1 MSNGEINRR
10 NNVLEE
16 VTALEGIGPILKRVR
31 EEKNISLEEIAE
43 ATKIRV
49 KYLEAIENEQF
60 DLLPG
65 AVYAKGFVNTY
76 IRYLNIG
83 DWPEVVE
90 IMQHSVPRPSAVP
103 IVPEEPQTEAEHHL
117 SRSAGRAKLEDKPIT
132 SKKYLI
138 IGISVAAILALLAI
152 QTIYNKQQ
160 PPDEDSIVIPP
171 QTDQVADND
180 QPEGTDQTPSD
191 KTPDTPDSTQPEQ
204 TPAQSYDGLEL
215 KLQIIDLTPTTVD
228 KCWTTVSA
236 DGKAVF
242 TETLNEGAL
251 KTITADKTIHIK
263 VGNGGV
269 CKLTLNGQDLGIM
282 GEKGQVVEK
291 TFNLED
297 LQKTVTSPATVS
309 TPNTTDTNDEQ

>member
-1 MSNGEINRR
+1 M
-10 NNVLEE
+10 
-16 VTALEGIGPILKRVR
+16 EGIGPILKRVR
-31 EEKNISLEEIAE
+31 EEKNISLEEISE

-49 KYLEAIENEQF
+49 KYLQAIENEQF
-60 DLLPG
+60 ELLPG

-103 IVPEEPQTEAEHHL
+103 IIPEEPPTEAEHHL

-138 IGISVAAILALLAI
+138 IGISVVAILALLAV
-152 QTIYNKQQ
+152 QAIYNRQQ
-160 PPDEDSIVIPP
+160 PPDEDSVVIPP

-180 QPEGTDQTPSD
+180 QPEDASQTPD
-191 KTPDTPDSTQPEQ
+191 DGMTAEPDNVTPEQ
-204 TPAQSYDGLEL
+204 TPAQIYEGLEL
-215 KLQIIDLTPTTVD
+215 KLQIIDLTPSTMD

-236 DGKAVF
+236 DGKSVF

-297 LQKTVTSPATVS
+297 VEKASKPQTAAPAPT
-309 TPNTTDTNDEQ
+309 TPETENEQ

>member
-1 MSNGEINRR
+1 M
-10 NNVLEE
+10 
-16 VTALEGIGPILKRVR
+16 
-31 EEKNISLEEIAE
+31 
-43 ATKIRV
+43 
-49 KYLEAIENEQF
+49 
-60 DLLPG
+60 
-65 AVYAKGFVNTY
+65 
-76 IRYLNIG
+76 
-83 DWPEVVE
+83 
-90 IMQHSVPRPSAVP
+90 
-103 IVPEEPQTEAEHHL
+103 

-138 IGISVAAILALLAI
+138 IGISVVAILALLAV
-152 QTIYNKQQ
+152 QAIYNKQQ
-160 PPDEDSIVIPP
+160 PPDEDSVVIPP

-180 QPEGTDQTPSD
+180 QPEDASQTPD
-191 KTPDTPDSTQPEQ
+191 DGMTAEPNNDMPEQ
-204 TPAQSYDGLEL
+204 PPAQVYEGLEL
-215 KLQIIDLTPTTVD
+215 KLQIIDLTPSTVD

-236 DGKAVF
+236 DGKSVF

-297 LQKTVTSPATVS
+297 VEKASKPQTAAPAPT
-309 TPNTTDTNDEQ
+309 TPETENEQ

>member
-1 MSNGEINRR
+1 M
-10 NNVLEE
+10 
-16 VTALEGIGPILKRVR
+16 EGIGPILKRVR
-31 EEKNISLEEIAE
+31 VEKNIALEEIAE

-49 KYLEAIENEQF
+49 KYLQAIEDERF

-90 IMQHSVPRPSAVP
+90 IMQSPPRTVIAPMAVDEQPADSA
-103 IVPEEPQTEAEHHL
+103 QHL
-117 SRSAGRAKLEDKPIT
+117 SRSSGRTKLEDKPIT

-138 IGISVAAILALLAI
+138 LGISVVAILALIAV
-152 QTIYNKQQ
+152 QVIYSRQQ
-160 PPDEDSIVIPP
+160 PPDEDSVVLPP
-171 QTDQVADND
+171 QTNQVADNEQTN
-180 QPEGTDQTPSD
+180 QPGTDNVEGSD
-191 KTPDTPDSTQPEQ
+191 NTLPEDQ
-204 TPAQSYDGLEL
+204 NEPEEVYTGLNL
-215 KLQIIDLTPTTVD
+215 QLQIIDLTPSTVD

-236 DGKAVF
+236 DGKSVF

-251 KTITADKTIHIK
+251 KTVTADQNIHIK

-269 CKLTLNGQDLGIM
+269 CKLTLNGKDLGVM

-291 TFNLED
+291 TFTLED
-297 LQKTVTSPATVS
+297 IEGASKTQPLAPSQ
-309 TPNTTDTNDEQ
+309 TNQERDGEQ